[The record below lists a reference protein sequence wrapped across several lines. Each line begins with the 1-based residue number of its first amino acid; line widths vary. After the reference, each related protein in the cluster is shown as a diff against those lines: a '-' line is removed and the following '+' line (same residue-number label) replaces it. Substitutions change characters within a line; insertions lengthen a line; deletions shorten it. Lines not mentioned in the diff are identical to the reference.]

1 MLPANYAINPS
12 PLPISAA
19 GVGIPSLPSP
29 PPPPPPSTLV
39 SLSEEVRD
47 NALAGAHNFPGFSSS
62 SSAATR
68 HHLPC
73 SAIPRNHLL
82 LLLLLVSISLPP
94 PLPPRQCG
102 SFPTFL
108 RWCLLGVSALTGW
121 SRAGPITPEFTDG
134 TTQYTAQ
141 GSRAAGL
148 LTSVIIAAQL
158 LLQPSSF
165 SQLVLWHLLVAAH
178 RQL

>member
-1 MLPANYAINPS
+1 MCTIFLKLLAS
-12 PLPISAA
+12 LFFFKIS
-19 GVGIPSLPSP
+19 
-29 PPPPPPSTLV
+29 
-39 SLSEEVRD
+39 
-47 NALAGAHNFPGFSSS
+47 NFPLVFSWVDEVDSIS

-94 PLPPRQCG
+94 PLPPPMRLLPHFSPVVPSWCQCPHRLEPG
-102 SFPTFL
+102 
-108 RWCLLGVSALTGW
+108 
-121 SRAGPITPEFTDG
+121 GPNYTRVHRRH

-178 RQL
+178 RLP